1 MHYYNKWFGLL
12 LILLGMALLL
22 FAIGDL
28 LLRITIGLCA
38 LALINHGLR
47 LRGLPP
53 LQILIPL
60 FFTRGWF

>member
-1 MHYYNKWFGLL
+1 MHHYNKWFGLL
-12 LILLGMALLL
+12 FIVFGTVLLF

-28 LLRITIGLCA
+28 LLRIIIGLCA
-38 LALINHGLR
+38 LALINYGLR

-60 FFTRGWF
+60 FFARGWF